1 MKSSIILLASA
12 AFSSVGTNA
21 FTMMPMVSNRPLT
34 KLHSSADSA
43 NAEVERLRQQAAKIR
58 QELAALQGKSV
69 EEVEEEARNKKDMQV
84 SRLKEMEAASAARP
98 KSSNRK
104 MTNTML
110 YVPETI
116 EEQTR
121 QAALAIERAFEAGI
135 TRQTVRLALVRQGS
149 PITPAEE
156 ENGWPGGS
164 KEMYREAGRPL
175 TEALLREVRAPAKS
189 IQTEEEK
196 KSGKEAFPPEVNAQ
210 DIWDFDGTAL
220 ITAQAAVGPSGD
232 VQAMVFPNT
241 DVKYLKDI
249 GKIDESFGKDR
260 LFLLVNPSWRNV
272 ESWGFNIL
280 APNAKK
286 LAQEKIFDCEGGG
299 YQETYVLQ
307 RFSVRGEDCVYLK
320 AYPYDWELFAFIEE
334 YGYGRPMQ
342 TAIRLGSSAEEP
354 TSKMFTELLNERP
367 EFKMNKT
374 MRQLNNR

>member
-1 MKSSIILLASA
+1 M
-12 AFSSVGTNA
+12 
-21 FTMMPMVSNRPLT
+21 SNRPLT
-34 KLHSSADSA
+34 QLNTSADSA

-58 QELAALQGKSV
+58 QELAELQGKSV

-84 SRLKEMEAASAARP
+84 SREKEMRATLAAKP
-98 KSSNRK
+98 KTSNRK

-116 EEQTR
+116 EEQTN
-121 QAALAIERAFEAGI
+121 QAALAIERAFVDGI
-135 TRQTVRLALVRQGS
+135 TRQTVRLALVQEGS
-149 PITPAEE
+149 PIAPSEE
-156 ENGWPGGS
+156 ENGWPGGQ
-164 KEMYREAGRPL
+164 KQMYREAGRPL
-175 TEALLREVRAPAKS
+175 TEALLKEVRAPAMS

-210 DIWDFDGTAL
+210 DIWDFDGSAL
-220 ITAQAAVGPSGD
+220 VTSQAAVGPSGD

-249 GKIDESFGKDR
+249 GKINESFGKER
-260 LFLLVNPSWRNV
+260 LFLLVNPFWRNV

-299 YQETYVLQ
+299 FQDTYVFS
-307 RFSVRGEDCVYLK
+307 RFSARGEDCVSLK
-320 AYPYDWELFAFIEE
+320 AYPYDWEMFAFIED
-334 YGYGRPMQ
+334 YSFGRPMQ
-342 TAIRLGSSAEEP
+342 TAVRLGSSKEEP
-354 TSKMFTELLNERP
+354 TSKMFSELLNERP

-374 MRQLNNR
+374 MRQLNNKF